1 MGNFFEG
8 LEHTSWVMTIAT
20 TGWLYAAISVTHY
33 FTLFVL
39 VGTIVLVDLR
49 ILGVA
54 ARSQSVTQVAET
66 LFPWT
71 WTALGLALLSGFLM
85 FTTDGGDYYPDRVFR
100 IKMKM
105 ILSAVIFTFI
115 VQWFA
120 RNWDQSPVISEWEK
134 LVRIVGY
141 LAALVSIVLWIGSIL
156 AGVEIAAISGL
167 G

>member
-1 MGNFFEG
+1 MREFFAG
-8 LEHTSWVMTIAT
+8 LEHAAWVVKIAE

-54 ARSQSVTQVAET
+54 ARNQSVTQLADT

-85 FTTDGGDYYPDRVFR
+85 FTTDGGDYYPDPVFR
-100 IKMKM
+100 VKMTV
-105 ILSAVIFTFI
+105 ILLALISAVI
-115 VQWFA
+115 VQRNA
-120 RNWDQSPVISEWEK
+120 RKWDQPVIPAGAK
-134 LVRIVGY
+134 LT
-141 LAALVSIVLWIGSIL
+141 AFVSIVLWVGAIL
-156 AGVEIAAISGL
+156 AGVEIAAILGL

>member
-8 LEHTSWVMTIAT
+8 LQHTSWVMTIAT
-20 TGWLYAAISVTHY
+20 TGWLYAAVSVTHY

-85 FTTDGGDYYPDRVFR
+85 FTTDGGDYYPDRIFR
-100 IKMKM
+100 IKMTV
-105 ILSAVIFTFI
+105 ILLALISTVI
-115 VQWFA
+115 VS
-120 RNWDQSPVISEWEK
+120 RNVRKWDQAPAISTGAK
-134 LVRIVGY
+134 LV
-141 LAALVSIVLWIGSIL
+141 ALVSIVLWIGSIL

>member
-1 MGNFFEG
+1 VGNFFES
-8 LEHTSWVMTIAT
+8 LEHTSWVMTIAE
-20 TGWLYAAISVTHY
+20 TGWLYATVSVIHY

-85 FTTDGGDYYPDRVFR
+85 FTTDGGDYYPDPVFR
-100 IKMKM
+100 VKMTV
-105 ILSAVIFTFI
+105 ILLALISAVI
-115 VQWFA
+115 VQ
-120 RNWDQSPVISEWEK
+120 RNVRKWDQAPVISMGAK
-134 LVRIVGY
+134 LV
-141 LAALVSIVLWIGSIL
+141 AFVSIVLWVGAIL

>member
-1 MGNFFEG
+1 VGNFFEG
-8 LEHTSWVMTIAT
+8 LEHTTWVMKIAE
-20 TGWLYAAISVTHY
+20 TGWLYAAVSVTHY

-54 ARSQSVTQVAET
+54 ARSQSVTQVADT

-85 FTTDGGDYYPDRVFR
+85 FTTDGGDYYPDRIFR
-100 IKMKM
+100 IKMTV
-105 ILSAVIFTFI
+105 ILLALISTVI
-115 VQWFA
+115 VS
-120 RNWDQSPVISEWEK
+120 RNVRKWDQAPAISTGAK
-134 LVRIVGY
+134 LV
-141 LAALVSIVLWIGSIL
+141 ALVSIVLWIGSIL

>member
-8 LEHTSWVMTIAT
+8 LEHTSWVMTIAS

-49 ILGVA
+49 ILGIA

-100 IKMKM
+100 VKMTV
-105 ILSAVIFTFI
+105 ILLALISTVI
-115 VQWFA
+115 VQ
-120 RNWDQSPVISEWEK
+120 RNVRRWGQAPAISMGAK
-134 LVRIVGY
+134 LVA
-141 LAALVSIVLWIGSIL
+141 LASIVLWIGSIL

>member
-1 MGNFFEG
+1 MRNMFET
-8 LEHTSWVMTIAT
+8 LEHAAWVMKIAE

-54 ARSQSVTQVAET
+54 ARSQTVTELADT

-85 FTTDGGDYYPDRVFR
+85 FTTDGGDYYPDPVFR
-100 IKMKM
+100 VKMT
-105 ILSAVIFTFI
+105 VIALALISSVI
-115 VQWFA
+115 VR
-120 RNWDQSPVISEWEK
+120 RNVHKWDQAPSISGVAK
-134 LVRIVGY
+134 LVAF
-141 LAALVSIVLWIGSIL
+141 LSIVLWVGAIL

>member
-1 MGNFFEG
+1 MRHFFEG
-8 LEHTSWVMTIAT
+8 LEHASWVMTIAE
-20 TGWLYAAISVTHY
+20 TGWLYVTISVIHY

-54 ARSQSVTQVAET
+54 ARSQSVTQIAET

-85 FTTDGGDYYPDRVFR
+85 FTTDGGDYYPDPVFR
-100 IKMKM
+100 VKMTV
-105 ILSAVIFTFI
+105 ILPALISAAILRRN
-115 VQWFA
+115 A
-120 RNWDQSPVISEWEK
+120 RKWDQPVIPMGAN
-134 LVRIVGY
+134 LT
-141 LAALVSIVLWIGSIL
+141 AFVSIVLWVGAIL